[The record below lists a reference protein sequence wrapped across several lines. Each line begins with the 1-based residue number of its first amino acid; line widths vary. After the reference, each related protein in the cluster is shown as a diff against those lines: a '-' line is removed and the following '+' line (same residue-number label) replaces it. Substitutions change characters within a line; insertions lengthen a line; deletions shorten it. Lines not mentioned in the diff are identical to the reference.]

1 MKAART
7 NDRTF
12 TLPEPVFVTM
22 SEGGGFLV
30 VLTLVSVEVVQ
41 DVLHPPYVSVVRTS
55 RTSYM
60 QPRPLLGIFPEI

>member
-12 TLPEPVFVTM
+12 ALPEPVFVTM
-22 SEGGGFLV
+22 SEGGVLV